1 MPGPPLRHCVRVIR
15 WARLTLAALAAS
27 TLTVLAQAPADAG
40 APDLPRP
47 ANGADAI
54 RLLGDDLV
62 AAAEANGL
70 SSAELRRILR
80 EDPTAWLD
88 RDARMYYVEPT
99 DAGAPDLV
107 EGVAPFPLDQTFLLH
122 SRPTSTHVIYLDFD
136 GTTVSGTAW
145 NTGLPDG
152 FYSAVQP
159 RRRPQH
165 LQRQREGAGPVG
177 VAAGRRGLRRVRRR
191 RHHPGPG

>member
-1 MPGPPLRHCVRVIR
+1 MIR
-15 WARLTLAALAAS
+15 WTRLTLAAVAAS

-47 ANGADAI
+47 AHGADAI

-99 DAGAPDLV
+99 DAGA
-107 EGVAPFPLDQTFLLH
+107 
-122 SRPTSTHVIYLDFD
+122 
-136 GTTVSGTAW
+136 
-145 NTGLPDG
+145 
-152 FYSAVQP
+152 
-159 RRRPQH
+159 
-165 LQRQREGAGPVG
+165 AGPASRAWRRSRSTRRSCCT
-177 VAAGRRGLRRVRRR
+177 AARRR
-191 RHHPGPG
+191 RT